1 MRDHFRRPAAPMGEA
16 WFMGEERRVF
26 DWLLGN
32 LDEFAL
38 EELRDPLEE
47 IASGNSSFGSY
58 DEWTI

>member
-1 MRDHFRRPAAPMGEA
+1 
-16 WFMGEERRVF
+16 VF

>member
-1 MRDHFRRPAAPMGEA
+1 MGEA